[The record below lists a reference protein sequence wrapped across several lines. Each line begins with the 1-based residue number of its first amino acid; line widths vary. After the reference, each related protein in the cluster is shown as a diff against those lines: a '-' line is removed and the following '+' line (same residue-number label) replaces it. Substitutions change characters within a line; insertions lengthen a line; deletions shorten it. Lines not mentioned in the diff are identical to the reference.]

1 MHSLV
6 YEKNDRN
13 HGFGRWK
20 MELSFTLRQSS
31 IAMENMNIHHLDDF
45 PIQTSISTG
54 FPSHVNFPSTTSG
67 NVWVSRRG
75 LVSDDEVNELRREAD
90 GEEPWGG
97 KNGDSMIQWYLL
109 LRINSD

>member
-1 MHSLV
+1 LKNGAFLYHPAIKHCNGK
-6 YEKNDRN
+6 YE
-13 HGFGRWK
+13 HPPF
-20 MELSFTLRQSS
+20 
-31 IAMENMNIHHLDDF
+31 LDDF

-90 GEEPWGG
+90 GEEP
-97 KNGDSMIQWYLL
+97 
-109 LRINSD
+109 